1 MLRNWLSSEAIA
13 GRTVKI
19 VTDWNDH
26 ATLTGERVRL
36 EPLTRDHTKGLFA
49 AGSDP
54 AIWTW
59 LSLRQPADLAAAEA
73 MVEGIL
79 ADTDRRAWAQ
89 IDARTGEVAGTTS
102 FYAMNARHKII
113 SLGYTWIGSEWQRT
127 GLNRESKL
135 LLLRHAFDDLGAN
148 RVSWETD
155 IRNLKSQ
162 KAIER
167 LGAQREGVLRAHRV
181 RPDGTIR
188 DTVVYSL
195 TGPEWP
201 AVRTALSSSV

>member
-1 MLRNWLSSEAIA
+1 M
-13 GRTVKI
+13 
-19 VTDWNDH
+19 TDWNTH

-36 EPLTRDHTKGLFA
+36 EPLTRDHAKGLFE

-59 LSLRQPADLAAAEA
+59 LSLRQPSDLAAAEA
-73 MVEGIL
+73 MVDGIL
-79 ADTDRRAWAQ
+79 ADPGRRAWAQ
-89 IDARTGEVAGTTS
+89 LDARTGEVAGTTS
-102 FYAMNARHKII
+102 FYAMDAHHKII
-113 SLGYTWIGSEWQRT
+113 SLGYTWIGSAWQRT

-155 IRNLKSQ
+155 IHNLKSQ

-181 RPDGTIR
+181 RPDGTVR
-188 DTVVYSL
+188 DTVVYSV

>member
-1 MLRNWLSSEAIA
+1 MLRNWLSSKAIA
-13 GRTVKI
+13 VRNVKI
-19 VTDWNDH
+19 VTDWNTH

-36 EPLTRDHTKGLFA
+36 EPLTRDHAKGLFE

-59 LSLRQPADLAAAEA
+59 LSLRQPSDLAAAEA
-73 MVEGIL
+73 MVDGIL
-79 ADTDRRAWAQ
+79 ADPGRRAWAQ
-89 IDARTGEVAGTTS
+89 LDARTGEVAGTTS
-102 FYAMNARHKII
+102 FYAMDARHKII
-113 SLGYTWIGSEWQRT
+113 SLGYTWIGSAWQRT

-181 RPDGTIR
+181 RPDGTVR
-188 DTVVYSL
+188 DTVVYSV

>member
-1 MLRNWLSSEAIA
+1 MP
-13 GRTVKI
+13 GRSVGTVN
-19 VTDWNDH
+19 DWNDH

-36 EPLTRDHTKGLFA
+36 EPLTRDHAKGLFE

-59 LSLRQPADLAAAEA
+59 LSLRQPEDLAAAEA

-79 ADTDRRAWAQ
+79 GDPARRAWAQ

-102 FYAMNARHKII
+102 FYAMDARHKII
-113 SLGYTWIGSEWQRT
+113 SLGYTWIGSAWQRT

-155 IRNLKSQ
+155 INNLKSQ

>member
-1 MLRNWLSSEAIA
+1 LS
-13 GRTVKI
+13 GRTVEI
-19 VTDWNDH
+19 VNNWNDH
-26 ATLTGERVRL
+26 ATLVGDRVRL
-36 EPLTRDHTKGLFA
+36 EPLTRDHAKGLFE

-59 LSLRQPADLAAAEA
+59 LSLRRPEDLTAAEA
-73 MVEGIL
+73 MVDGIL
-79 ADTDRRAWAQ
+79 ADTGRRAWAQ
-89 IDARTGEVAGTTS
+89 IDTHTGEVAGTTS
-102 FYAMNARHKII
+102 FYAIDARHKIL
-113 SLGYTWIGSEWQRT
+113 SVGHTWIGSAWQRT
-127 GLNRESKL
+127 GFNRESKL

-148 RVSWETD
+148 RVAWETD

-162 KAIER
+162 RAIER

>member
-1 MLRNWLSSEAIA
+1 MLRNWLSSKAIA
-13 GRTVKI
+13 VRSVKI
-19 VTDWNDH
+19 VTDWNIH

-36 EPLTRDHTKGLFA
+36 EPLTRDHAKGLFE

-59 LSLRQPADLAAAEA
+59 LSLRQPEDLAAAEA
-73 MVEGIL
+73 MVDAIL
-79 ADTDRRAWAQ
+79 ADPDRRAWAQ

-102 FYAMNARHKII
+102 FYAMNARHKIL
-113 SLGYTWIGSEWQRT
+113 SVGYTWIGSEWQRT

-155 IRNLKSQ
+155 IRNQKSQ

-167 LGAQREGVLRAHRV
+167 LGARREGVLRAHRV
-181 RPDGTIR
+181 RPDGSIR

>member
-1 MLRNWLSSEAIA
+1 M
-13 GRTVKI
+13 
-19 VTDWNDH
+19 TDWNSWSVH
-26 ATLTGERVRL
+26 ATLRGERVRL
-36 EPLTRDHTKGLFA
+36 EPLTRDHAKGLFA

-59 LSLRQPADLAAAEA
+59 LSLRQPRDLAAAET
-73 MVEGIL
+73 MVDGIL
-79 ADTDRRAWAQ
+79 ADPDRRAWAQ

-102 FYAMNARHKII
+102 FYAMNARHKIV

-155 IRNLKSQ
+155 IRNLQSQ

-188 DTVVYSL
+188 DTVVYSV

>member
-1 MLRNWLSSEAIA
+1 MLRNWLSSKAI
-13 GRTVKI
+13 GVRTVKI
-19 VTDWNDH
+19 VTDWNIH

-36 EPLTRDHTKGLFA
+36 EPLTRHHAKGLFE

-59 LSLRQPADLAAAEA
+59 LSLRQPQDLAAAEA
-73 MVEGIL
+73 MVDAIL
-79 ADTDRRAWAQ
+79 ADPDRRAWAQ
-89 IDARTGEVAGTTS
+89 VDAGTGEVAGTTS

-113 SLGYTWIGSEWQRT
+113 SIGYTWIGSAWQRT

-167 LGAQREGVLRAHRV
+167 LGARREGVLRAHRV